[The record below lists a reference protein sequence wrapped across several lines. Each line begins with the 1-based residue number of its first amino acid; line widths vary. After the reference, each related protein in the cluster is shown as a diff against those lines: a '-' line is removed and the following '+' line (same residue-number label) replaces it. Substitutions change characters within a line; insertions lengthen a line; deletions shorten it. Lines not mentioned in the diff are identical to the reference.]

1 MGHAFPPER
10 PRRRH
15 RNRGW
20 DTPSITSEQACAK
33 GAPLGTKAGCSGRG
47 SYSIIAHLDCVA
59 GSRGVLLELVPPEGV
74 LGLYSRR
81 ASVVETSTMLFLQ
94 RKISRQSLK
103 HKWAHRYLGLPTELW
118 AAAGRRG
125 SHPNTIPRYAVTPR
139 GERSM
144 VIVPQ
149 EVSEPWPMAF
159 GTLAGDIPDDAR
171 TSVSAQEKV

>member
-20 DTPSITSEQACAK
+20 ETPSITSEQACAK

-103 HKWAHRYLGLPTELW
+103 HKWAHTLVSRPSFGPQRAVVEVTLG
-118 AAAGRRG
+118 
-125 SHPNTIPRYAVTPR
+125 NTIPRYAVTPR

-149 EVSEPWPMAF
+149 EVSKPWPMAF

-171 TSVSAQEKV
+171 TSVSAREKV

>member
-1 MGHAFPPER
+1 MKWFGHGGCWGDASAPVALVVGHAFPPER

-20 DTPSITSEQACAK
+20 ETPSITSEQACAK

-103 HKWAHRYLGLPTELW
+103 HKWAHTLVSRPSFGPQQAVVEVTQTPSPDMPLHLG
-118 AAAGRRG
+118 
-125 SHPNTIPRYAVTPR
+125 
-139 GERSM
+139 
-144 VIVPQ
+144 
-149 EVSEPWPMAF
+149 VSDQW
-159 GTLAGDIPDDAR
+159 
-171 TSVSAQEKV
+171 